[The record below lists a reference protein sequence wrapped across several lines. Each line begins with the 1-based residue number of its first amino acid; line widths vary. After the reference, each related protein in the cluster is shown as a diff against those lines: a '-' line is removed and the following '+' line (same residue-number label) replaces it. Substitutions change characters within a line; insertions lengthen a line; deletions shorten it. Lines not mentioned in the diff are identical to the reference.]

1 MQLFVNQKPVE
12 LTRNEYKLLQL
23 FLNHP
28 KQILSK
34 AQILEQMFDID
45 QNYVDDNTVAVNIRR
60 LREKIKDSNQKRI
73 IKNIRGMGYVWD
85 LETE

>member
-1 MQLFVNQKPVE
+1 ME

-34 AQILEQMFDID
+34 TQILEQMFDID
-45 QNYVDDNTVAVNIRR
+45 GNYVDDNTVAVNIRR
-60 LREKIKDSNQKRI
+60 LREKIKDTGSKRM
-73 IKNIRGMGYVWD
+73 IKNIRGIGYVWD
-85 LETE
+85 LEVE